1 MMKAGSFA
9 FFLSVVFVLVS
20 DFAWAQPSIPPS
32 PPPTERQ
39 VLYQDVICVDAD
51 FTPDA
56 DESVTCDDFNPAQST
71 ECGFGQQCTLVAGSG
86 WKCRWKNNQP
96 AGETLEVQHTILNAG
111 AGTKVPTWDERT
123 NVNNPGVFVLIDESY
138 ACYSALTCECRQE
151 NGVWVCRPKFPII
164 IYDLHRLEKSNIN
177 CDF

>member
-56 DESVTCDDFNPAQST
+56 DESVGSVDGKTTNLPGKLLKCST
-71 ECGFGQQCTLVAGSG
+71 RF
-86 WKCRWKNNQP
+86 
-96 AGETLEVQHTILNAG
+96 
-111 AGTKVPTWDERT
+111 
-123 NVNNPGVFVLIDESY
+123 
-138 ACYSALTCECRQE
+138 
-151 NGVWVCRPKFPII
+151 
-164 IYDLHRLEKSNIN
+164 
-177 CDF
+177 